1 MTKKEKKEIIK
12 KLILDIQGI
21 TDIDEYSEKRSQLF
35 HEVISAGYPDQSYQG
50 VVKAADMW
58 CKDMD
63 RNMEAKITNQKP
75 PNDEQFIALS
85 AVGLLTLIDTSLL
98 PD

>member
-12 KLILDIQGI
+12 KLILDIQE
-21 TDIDEYSEKRSQLF
+21 TSDIDTYAEKRGQLF
-35 HEVISAGYPDQSYQG
+35 NEVINAGYPEPNYEG

-63 RNMEAKITNQKP
+63 RNMEAKITNQKAP
-75 PNDEQFIALS
+75 HDKQFIALS
-85 AVGLLTLIDTSLL
+85 AVGLLTLIDTSML

>member
-12 KLILDIQGI
+12 KLILDIQE
-21 TDIDEYSEKRSQLF
+21 TSDIDAYAEKRSQLF
-35 HEVISAGYPDQSYQG
+35 HEVIDAGYPAQSYEG

-63 RNMEAKITNQKP
+63 SNMEAKITNQKP
-75 PNDEQFIALS
+75 PHDEQFIALS